1 MVHLEK
7 KVKKVSKTKQRK
19 LGKLANDVTL
29 KEHVSERFK
38 EHLSLFTF
46 YNEFVKFCE
55 EFCPDVVNLA
65 NLVTLGPVCNV
76 TNDISKSFE
85 ESHDDTFKDSPNE
98 NEPNTKEV
106 TNAATLLDGR
116 YQGKFVSPNVVNL
129 SSRILNKAEVSLLSK
144 GLQFI
149 PTPKNIIKE
158 ADKGSGIVVW
168 DRKDYLA
175 EAKKQLDDK
184 EVYQEVRGDIESLLI
199 KIIKRVLGNI
209 RNRRDI
215 SDETL
220 DYFLVNNPKLGRF
233 YLLPKI
239 HKRLHNVPVRPVI
252 SNSGFYTENISAFV
266 EHHLKPLAQK
276 VKSYVKDTNDF
287 LRKIANLPPLPED
300 LIFCTIDVVGLYPNI
315 PHDEGLKAV
324 RNALDSREDKTIS
337 TESLLELAECVLKN
351 NIFEHNTKFFKQV
364 RGTAIGIKMAPPYA
378 IIYLDEL
385 ERGFLENYHL
395 QPLVW
400 WRYIDDI
407 FMLWQHGE
415 KELKKFLDIL
425 NCYHPSIKFTWDYAR
440 EKINFLDG
448 NVIRKDNQLITYLY
462 IKPTDTHQYLHASSC
477 HVYHCKKSIPYS
489 QALRLNRICSENYL
503 FDKRCNDL
511 EMWLKERGYSDKLV
525 RQQILNAR
533 NLKKAE
539 ILNKPK
545 DKIKEKRL
553 VLNVTYHPAF
563 SKLKKVMSNIHILLT
578 PDQEHNRVFKEVPI
592 IGFRRAKSLKNL
604 LVRAKVPPLY
614 KKEGSCGPC
623 NKPRCKMCPR
633 ITKSTIFKSFSN
645 SGMYHIR
652 PEYLN

>member
-1 MVHLEK
+1 MV
-7 KVKKVSKTKQRK
+7 
-19 LGKLANDVTL
+19 LA
-29 KEHVSERFK
+29 
-38 EHLSLFTF
+38 
-46 YNEFVKFCE
+46 Y
-55 EFCPDVVNLA
+55 
-65 NLVTLGPVCNV
+65 
-76 TNDISKSFE
+76 
-85 ESHDDTFKDSPNE
+85 
-98 NEPNTKEV
+98 
-106 TNAATLLDGR
+106 
-116 YQGKFVSPNVVNL
+116 
-129 SSRILNKAEVSLLSK
+129 
-144 GLQFI
+144 
-149 PTPKNIIKE
+149 
-158 ADKGSGIVVW
+158 
-168 DRKDYLA
+168 
-175 EAKKQLDDK
+175 KKQLDDK
-184 EVYQEVRGDIESLLI
+184 EVYQEVRGDIESPLI
-199 KIIKRVLGNI
+199 KIIKRVLCNI

-239 HKRLHNVPVRPVI
+239 HKRLHNVPGRPII

-364 RGTAIGIKMAPPYA
+364 RGTAIGTKMAPPYA
-378 IIYLDEL
+378 IIYMDEL

-425 NCYHPSIKFTWDYAR
+425 NCYHPSIKFTWDYSR
-440 EKINFLDG
+440 EKINFLDV
-448 NVIRKDNQLITYLY
+448 NVIRKDNQLITDLY

-489 QALRLNRICSENYL
+489 QALRLSRICSENYL

-511 EMWLKERGYSDKLV
+511 EMRLKERGYSDKLV

-533 NLKKAE
+533 KLKKAE

-592 IGFRRAKSLKNL
+592 IGFRRAKSLKDL

-633 ITKSTIFKSFSN
+633 ITKSTTFKSFSN
-645 SGMYHIR
+645 SGVYHIR
-652 PEYLN
+652 PEYLNCSSQFAVYLISCKTCGKQYVGSTVDFHLRFNNYKCAHKNFLKGKEVKQESFHAHFENDDHHGESDWEIKIIDQGKDADDIRRRESFWQYKLDTFQPNGLNDREVTLC